1 MKKKATTAKRIR
13 MTIDL
18 DPEDD
23 QILGS
28 LMESDSRTKARM
40 ARKALRILASIK
52 SGDAN
57 LTTANGEKI
66 PLSVIFS

>member
-1 MKKKATTAKRIR
+1 

-23 QILGS
+23 QILGG
-28 LMESDSRTKARM
+28 LMASDNRTKARM
-40 ARKALRILASIK
+40 VRKALRILASIK

-57 LTTANGEKI
+57 LTTTKGEKI